1 VSLAGVAA
9 THRLTVAAVAYHD
22 DPVLRICRQHVPPG
36 VRLAGEL
43 DGNRAEP
50 LQHALSEAVRLGGD
64 IHVNAAQLRFIDA
77 AAGGVLIQAAMSLA
91 ERHKM
96 IMECRPLVLKV
107 LRAQRADE
115 IPQLRIVLHD
125 VD

>member
-9 THRLTVAAVAYHD
+9 THRRTVAAVAYHD

-43 DGNRAEP
+43 DGGRAEP
-50 LQHALSEAVRLGGD
+50 LRHALAEAVRLEGD
-64 IHVNAAQLRFIDA
+64 VHVNAAQLRFIDSA
-77 AAGGVLIQAAMSLA
+77 AAGVLIQAAMSLA
-91 ERHKM
+91 EGRRM
-96 IMECRPLVLKV
+96 IMVCRPLTVKV
-107 LRAQRADE
+107 LLALRADE
-115 IPQLRIVLHD
+115 LPQLRLVPGD